1 MNEEDK
7 DYLVYDVI
15 LKDSTAATS
24 LYELFSKD
32 SDAAAKYFKEGRQF
46 WNYDYEQERYVLIT
60 VTYVRS
66 GIVFYVREDC
76 DNKREDSFG
85 VKSIMARMLYPRVIY
100 LQEVAD
106 AFREYMP
113 DFDPDDLVKMYK
125 RMKLDIPADYVKID
139 IDFTIN

>member
-1 MNEEDK
+1 MNKEDK

-15 LKDSTAATS
+15 LKDSVAATS

-46 WNYDYEQERYVLIT
+46 WSYDYEQERYVLIT

-85 VKSIMARMLYPRVIY
+85 VKSIMARKLYPRVIY

-106 AFREYMP
+106 ALKENMP
-113 DFDPDDLVKMYK
+113 DFDFDELVKMYK

-139 IDFTIN
+139 IDLTIN